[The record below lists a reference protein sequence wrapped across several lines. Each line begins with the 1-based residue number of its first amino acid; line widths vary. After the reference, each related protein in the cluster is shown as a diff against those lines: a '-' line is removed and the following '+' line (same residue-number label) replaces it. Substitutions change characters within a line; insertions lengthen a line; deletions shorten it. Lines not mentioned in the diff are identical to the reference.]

1 MGPVDREMVWWRCA
15 LYAYLDSEQAADRAD
30 EDEAR
35 RASATELKDTV
46 EGFLEGRWNFG
57 TLKYRMDGASAESG
71 QVFPPRAVSST
82 LSDLALGVPLDDL
95 EPGLR
100 RAAALPEDPGAAK
113 GSLMDLEDLMERA
126 VSGGSL
132 ERSKA
137 RPERWVSL
145 AACLW
150 HIQEP
155 RSWPL
160 VSERAMA
167 YLRSRGEV
175 SDLEP
180 AHDYAEYA
188 AAMLRLADLTG
199 ADMVT
204 LEGLLE
210 ALEAGEITIP
220 EAAEC
225 IQDNLG
231 RAETC
236 ASEGRTDEA
245 LARFERALSL
255 DPRIPAA
262 LRRKAELYEAEGLI
276 MAAMGELEALME
288 AEPEDREGHRRLVAL
303 YRSQNMVREH
313 NLEVRRWK
321 ALKETKAERR

>member
-1 MGPVDREMVWWRCA
+1 METVDRETAWWRCA
-15 LYAYLDSEQAADRAD
+15 LYTYLDSERALDRAD

-35 RASATELKDTV
+35 KAAAGALKDTV
-46 EGFLEGRWNFG
+46 EGFLEGKWNFG

-71 QVFPPRAVSST
+71 YVFPPRAVSST
-82 LSDLALGVPLDDL
+82 LSDIALGVPLDDL

-100 RAAALPEDPGAAK
+100 RAAVLPEDPGAAK
-113 GSLMDLEDLMERA
+113 GALMDLEDLMERA

-132 ERSKA
+132 VRAKA

-150 HIQEP
+150 HIQDP

-160 VSERAMA
+160 VSEGAMA
-167 YLRSRGEV
+167 YLRSRGEI

-188 AAMLRLADLTG
+188 AAMLRLSDLTG
-199 ADMVT
+199 ADMVS

-210 ALEAGEITIP
+210 ALEAGDIEVP
-220 EAAEC
+220 EVDDCVQGNLRMAE
-225 IQDNLG
+225 
-231 RAETC
+231 AC
-236 ASEGRTDEA
+236 ASEGRMDEA
-245 LARFERALSL
+245 LERFERALSL
-255 DPRIPAA
+255 QPRLPEA
-262 LRRKAELYEAEGLI
+262 LRRKAELYEAKGLT
-276 MAAMGELEALME
+276 MAAIGEMEALME
-288 AEPEDREGHRRLVAL
+288 LEPEDREGHRRLVAL

-321 ALKETKAERR
+321 ALKEAKGERR